1 MKKHR
6 AKQSTKVDDDDDA
19 KEKSF
24 LKKHPLD

>member
-6 AKQSTKVDDDDDA
+6 AKQSTKVDDDDA

-24 LKKHPLD
+24 KKKHLHD